1 MDSQVLLYISISILF
16 FAFISKRIQSTI
28 LTAPIVFVIFGV
40 LFSKQVLGIFDIDAE
55 SPIIRTI
62 AEITLILVLF
72 SDASRIDLKILK
84 SDHSIPIRL
93 LAKGLPLTIILGTI
107 TAVYIFE
114 YLSFWECAVLAAV
127 LAPTDAALGQAVVS
141 SPKIPVR
148 IRQALNVE
156 SGLND
161 GLVLPV
167 VMLTVFFASVSNE
180 QAASDNWI
188 RFVSFQLFFGPLVG
202 VIVGYFGGIVIYRLS
217 EKNWITHSFQDIS
230 ALGLSILAFSLAE
243 VIGGN
248 GFISAFCAGLTLG
261 NTSRHIC
268 TCLYEFAEAE
278 GQLLTLFSFMLFGS
292 VLLIPALTH
301 INYEILI
308 YSILSLT
315 IIRLIPVFI
324 SLIGKNLRV
333 SSILFLGWF
342 GPRGLASILF
352 GLLVI
357 DEADLNNGELIF
369 NTMVITVFFS
379 IFAHGITAYPFSQL
393 YSKQGF
399 IKSKDKKI
407 EENIPVKELP
417 TRII

>member
-1 MDSQVLLYISISILF
+1 
-16 FAFISKRIQSTI
+16 
-28 LTAPIVFVIFGV
+28 
-40 LFSKQVLGIFDIDAE
+40 
-55 SPIIRTI
+55 
-62 AEITLILVLF
+62 
-72 SDASRIDLKILK
+72 
-84 SDHSIPIRL
+84 
-93 LAKGLPLTIILGTI
+93 
-107 TAVYIFE
+107 
-114 YLSFWECAVLAAV
+114 
-127 LAPTDAALGQAVVS
+127 
-141 SPKIPVR
+141 
-148 IRQALNVE
+148 
-156 SGLND
+156 
-161 GLVLPV
+161 
-167 VMLTVFFASVSNE
+167 
-180 QAASDNWI
+180 
-188 RFVSFQLFFGPLVG
+188 
-202 VIVGYFGGIVIYRLS
+202 
-217 EKNWITHSFQDIS
+217 
-230 ALGLSILAFSLAE
+230 
-243 VIGGN
+243 
-248 GFISAFCAGLTLG
+248 
-261 NTSRHIC
+261 
-268 TCLYEFAEAE
+268 
-278 GQLLTLFSFMLFGS
+278 MLFGS

-324 SLIGKNLRV
+324 SLIGKNLKV